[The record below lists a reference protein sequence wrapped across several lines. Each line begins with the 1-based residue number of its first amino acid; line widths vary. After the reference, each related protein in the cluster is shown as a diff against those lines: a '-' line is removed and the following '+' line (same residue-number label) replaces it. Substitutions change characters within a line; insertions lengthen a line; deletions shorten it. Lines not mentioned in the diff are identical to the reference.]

1 MLLTNGLLSGEVS
14 CPTLP
19 CLQPMA
25 WRPQQQLTVHVQ
37 SPDPEASWSAE
48 GIPIGCR
55 NCIPRLAVTWEGHH
69 VLPAPSS
76 FQDLLPTARLLDVR
90 MRLIIEKFENVRS
103 LHMLYAFLSRTLL
116 LAHDHA
122 VVCVLFAYEH
132 RYLHLERPRC
142 HSVVRR
148 LWNMLLN
155 ARWMLHTP
163 PRADVYIDL
172 TEVRPMANDGAS
184 FVERCDNWTMTYIHP
199 H

>member
-1 MLLTNGLLSGEVS
+1 
-14 CPTLP
+14 
-19 CLQPMA
+19 MA
-25 WRPQQQLTVHVQ
+25 WRPQQQLTVHVRG
-37 SPDPEASWSAE
+37 PDPEASWSE

-55 NCIPRLAVTWEGHH
+55 SLIPRLAVTWEGHH

-116 LAHDHA
+116 LAQDHA
-122 VVCVLFAYEH
+122 VVCVVFAYEH
-132 RYLHLERPRC
+132 RCLHLERPRC

-148 LWNMLLN
+148 LWDMLLN
-155 ARWMLHTP
+155 IRCTRNTL